1 MSVGTISSSWM
12 VLLGS
17 GGSIGPF
24 WDRFVEVVPPS
35 SRFAFLVVF
44 CVCDGFRIIPF
55 ANTNGTQ
62 LAVSVQEFTLLLPTT
77 FLCKYTKVIWLYK
90 SKGFHNSFLRVWSLN
105 SREKKTLDVF
115 ATLTPKMTSGCQT
128 TGSDFGFGIW
138 KVRGLL
144 KIFVFLMLKW
154 SLNTLIIKSRSTA
167 YTQLSAYTKWL

>member
-105 SREKKTLDVF
+105 SREKKNFRRVCDLDPQNDLWLPDYRVWF
-115 ATLTPKMTSGCQT
+115 RL
-128 TGSDFGFGIW
+128 W
-138 KVRGLL
+138 NL
-144 KIFVFLMLKW
+144 KGKGPAQNLCIFDAEMVTEH
-154 SLNTLIIKSRSTA
+154 SNN
-167 YTQLSAYTKWL
+167 